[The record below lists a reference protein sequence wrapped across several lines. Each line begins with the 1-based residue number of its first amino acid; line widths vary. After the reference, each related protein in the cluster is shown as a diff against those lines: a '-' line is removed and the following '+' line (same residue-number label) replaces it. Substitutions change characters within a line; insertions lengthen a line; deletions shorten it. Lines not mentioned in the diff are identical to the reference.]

1 MTAARIYRPARSA
14 TQSGMAR
21 TKQWL
26 LAFEQETGK
35 ETEPLMGWTS
45 SGDMRQQL
53 RLWFDTKEEA
63 VAYATRE
70 GIAYRVEEPHVA
82 HRKGLSY
89 ADNFKFNRTAP
100 WTH

>member
-1 MTAARIYRPARSA
+1 MPARIYKPAKSA

-26 LAFEQETGK
+26 LTFEQDKPREI
-35 ETEPLMGWTS
+35 ERLMGWTS
-45 SGDMRQQL
+45 SGDTRQQL

-63 VAYATRE
+63 IAYAERE
-70 GIAYRVEEPHVA
+70 GIAYRVEEPQEVKRRVA
-82 HRKGLSY
+82 SY
-89 ADNFKFNRTAP
+89 SDNFKFNRVGP

>member
-1 MTAARIYRPARSA
+1 MSARIYKPAKSA

-26 LAFEQETGK
+26 LEFDQDRPREI
-35 ETEPLMGWTS
+35 EPLMGWTS
-45 SGDMRQQL
+45 SGDTRQQL

-63 VAYATRE
+63 IAYAQRE
-70 GIAYRVEEPHVA
+70 GIAYRVEEPQDVKRRLMA
-82 HRKGLSY
+82 YS
-89 ADNFKFNRTAP
+89 DNFKFNRVDR